1 MATKS
6 ALAQNLFIPFIV
18 VPYLSYFVLR
28 QTVPPKR
35 GCFGITRHLLAK
47 ITRTVK
53 ATIEH
58 DMRYLIGDL
67 NVLKRITV
75 DNLEV
80 G

>member
-1 MATKS
+1 M
-6 ALAQNLFIPFIV
+6 
-18 VPYLSYFVLR
+18 
-28 QTVPPKR
+28 PPKH